1 MPIVSGVVEPLTDV
15 IILSLH
21 TSWAFYHFLGINP
34 YYFFICHIILNC
46 VLDYINLRN
55 IQVQFVIY
63 IHIPEMKK
71 LDKTFYLDYIIVIN
85 LFLVI
90 KSIKAKSYFI
100 FHCPFSLFSVER
112 KKMILKERSIF
123 QTCCHYGHSFQKN
136 AKLRESS
143 FKTIR
148 SV

>member
-63 IHIPEMKK
+63 IYIPEMKK

-100 FHCPFSLFSVER
+100 FHCPFFSR
-112 KKMILKERSIF
+112 KKKNDFEGEVNYLY
-123 QTCCHYGHSFQKN
+123 QNCCHYGHSFQKN
-136 AKLRESS
+136 ANLRESS

>member
-1 MPIVSGVVEPLTDV
+1 
-15 IILSLH
+15 
-21 TSWAFYHFLGINP
+21 
-34 YYFFICHIILNC
+34 
-46 VLDYINLRN
+46 
-55 IQVQFVIY
+55 
-63 IHIPEMKK
+63 MKK
-71 LDKTFYLDYIIVIN
+71 LDKTFYIDYIIVIN

-100 FHCPFSLFSVER
+100 FPLPFFPFSVER
-112 KKMILKERSIF
+112 KKMILKERSIIF
-123 QTCCHYGHSFQKN
+123 TKIVAIMVIHSKKN

>member
-1 MPIVSGVVEPLTDV
+1 MMPIVSGVVEPLTDV

-46 VLDYINLRN
+46 MLDYINLRN

-63 IHIPEMKK
+63 IYIPEMKK

-90 KSIKAKSYFI
+90 KSLISFSTALF
-100 FHCPFSLFSVER
+100 PFFQQKE
-112 KKMILKERSIF
+112 KKMILKERSII
-123 QTCCHYGHSFQKN
+123 QNCCHYGHSFQKN
-136 AKLRESS
+136 ANLRESS